1 LEKGFFLNIF
11 EYSLIHLIEIIF
23 IIQTDILKR
32 TTEIITIDSIYQI
45 PSLEEIRKMPRTQ
58 TLKVIFE
65 NSVQNQREYIGQNFK
80 KELQGFQIGIHHLNP
95 EINIA
100 KLITDQEIEEHQLFF
115 ENCAKD
121 YRELGKKLIFRLA
134 EQLKV
139 TIDSDCPW
147 ISFNKFLSNNKQT
160 GKFEEWRYFFHGYHC
175 GFENKKTGQMIEVP
189 LVFSLEFGDLDPYFF
204 TNFIKSTSH
213 YKPLPVEIYEDYADG
228 KQINNKMLSLG
239 KFEHINSNFKNHY
252 GIVVRDREK
261 VEIKEYRP
269 EEQIEKRKFNFWN
282 LLRVKF

>member
-1 LEKGFFLNIF
+1 M
-11 EYSLIHLIEIIF
+11 
-23 IIQTDILKR
+23 KR
-32 TTEIITIDSIYQI
+32 TTEIITIDSIDKI
-45 PSLEEIRKMPRTQ
+45 PSLEEIRKIPRTQ
-58 TLKVIFE
+58 TLKIIFQ
-65 NSVQNQREYIGQNFK
+65 NSVQSQRESIGENLK

-121 YRELGKKLIFRLA
+121 YRELGKKLIFGLA

-147 ISFNKFLSNNKQT
+147 ITFNQYLRNNKQT
-160 GKFEEWRYFFHGYHC
+160 GKFKEWRYFFHGFHC
-175 GFENKKTGQMIEVP
+175 GFENKETGQMIEVP

-204 TNFIKSTSH
+204 TNFIKSTSD
-213 YKPLPVEIYEDYADG
+213 YKPLSVKIYEDHADG
-228 KQINNKMLSLG
+228 KQINDKMLSLG
-239 KFEHINSNFKNHY
+239 KFERINSNFGNHF

-261 VEIKEYRP
+261 VEIKEYKP
-269 EEQIEKRKFNFWN
+269 EESGKKRKFNFW
-282 LLRVKF
+282 KFIGIKI

>member
-1 LEKGFFLNIF
+1 M
-11 EYSLIHLIEIIF
+11 
-23 IIQTDILKR
+23 KR
-32 TTEIITIDSIYQI
+32 TTEIIRINSIDQI
-45 PSLEEIRKMPRTQ
+45 PSLEVIRNMPRTK

-65 NSVQNQREYIGQNFK
+65 NSVQNQRESIGKNLK
-80 KELQGFQIGIHHLNP
+80 KELQGFQVAIHVLNS

-147 ISFNKFLSNNKQT
+147 ITFNRFLRNNKQS
-160 GKFEEWRYFFHGYHC
+160 GKLEEWKYFFHGFHC

-204 TNFIKSTSH
+204 TNFIKSTSN
-213 YKPLPVEIYEDYADG
+213 YKPLPVKIYEDYADG
-228 KQINNKMLSLG
+228 KQINDKMLSLG
-239 KFEHINSNFKNHY
+239 KFERINSNFGNHF
-252 GIVVRDREK
+252 GIVVSDREK
-261 VEIKEYRP
+261 VEIKEYKP
-269 EEQIEKRKFNFWN
+269 EENTKKRKSNFW
-282 LLRVKF
+282 KFIGIKF